1 MAPPTFACAGE
12 RAPRCS
18 LVRCPSHQGPKT
30 PGHPGAPAHT
40 VLPQG
45 RCLGSRGFGLGSPL
59 VPSSSHACP
68 GPSTGVGG
76 LTAVRPCARLFDTA
90 LPAPSTLPTVRSTT
104 SGHRTAGSQAR
115 RLRHLRASRSPS
127 RQIGGR
133 LLRCRHSRYPG
144 ASADS
149 LTRHATPAVSSC
161 CTTLPPHHWSLGP
174 SRYAFCRS
182 AIPRFTHSPTGRG
195 PAAAAQHS
203 PGRVLSLSL
212 RQ

>member
-1 MAPPTFACAGE
+1 MPPAALWCAARHTRVRRHLATLALPRTRCFPKVAALGPEASDSAPPSSQ
-12 RAPRCS
+12 P
-18 LVRCPSHQGPKT
+18 
-30 PGHPGAPAHT
+30 
-40 VLPQG
+40 
-45 RCLGSRGFGLGSPL
+45 CLALARWA
-59 VPSSSHACP
+59 SS
-68 GPSTGVGG
+68 GVGG

-115 RLRHLRASRSPS
+115 RLHHLRASRSPS

-149 LTRHATPAVSSC
+149 LTRHATPAASSC

>member
-1 MAPPTFACAGE
+1 MPPAALWCAA
-12 RAPRCS
+12 RHTSVQDA
-18 LVRCPSHQGPKT
+18 
-30 PGHPGAPAHT
+30 GHPGAMRT
-40 VLPQG
+40 
-45 RCLGSRGFGLGSPL
+45 RCFPKVAALGPEASDSAP
-59 VPSSSHACP
+59 
-68 GPSTGVGG
+68 PSTQACRLHSAWASKGVGG
-76 LTAVRPCARLFDTA
+76 LTAVRPLRAMRPLGASTRPRPSGRPS
-90 LPAPSTLPTVRSTT
+90 PATGLAVT
-104 SGHRTAGSQAR
+104 HAR
-115 RLRHLRASRSPS
+115 RRETLRTSRSPN
-127 RQIGGR
+127 RQVGGH
-133 LLRCRHSRYPG
+133 LLRCSRSPG

-182 AIPRFTHSPTGRG
+182 AIPRFTHSPTRRG

>member
-1 MAPPTFACAGE
+1 MCGGTCPPLLFGAL
-12 RAPRCS
+12 P
-18 LVRCPSHQGPKT
+18 VT
-30 PGHPGAPAHT
+30 PGSEDAWPPWRSRAHGASPRS
-40 VLPQG
+40 LPWVP
-45 RCLGSRGFGLGSPL
+45 RLRTRLPL
-59 VPSSSHACP
+59 FPSSAHAYS
-68 GPSTGVGG
+68 GVDRVGG

-115 RLRHLRASRSPS
+115 RLHHLRASRSPS

-133 LLRCRHSRYPG
+133 LLRCRHSHYPG

-182 AIPRFTHSPTGRG
+182 AIPRFTHSPTRRG